1 VVRVLVIQVK
11 NLNVSFDGNQ
21 ILKNLNLDF
30 KDNGITAVLG
40 RSGCGKSTLLRS
52 IAGLLKPTSGEVI
65 YKGKRITKPNE
76 NIFMMHQN
84 YANFPWKNCIE
95 NVLFPIKLRRKA
107 TKEDYIEAAKL
118 LIKVG
123 LGDHIEKYPDQL
135 SGGMKQRLSLARVLM
150 SKPEVI
156 LMDEPLSALDDK
168 TRVEMQNL
176 IMSLQKETK
185 NTIIMITHNKSDA
198 DIMADNIIQL
208 S

>member
-1 VVRVLVIQVK
+1 MRVLVIQVK